1 MKKEAS
7 ANSNLLVLG
16 AGASIG
22 AAKYPIESSLRQAM
36 AKMPSGPNFF
46 HDLFFQGRMDTHDE
60 RYVNSLGLMYE
71 GLNDL
76 IVRAWALDKNRQM
89 FDPKEWKQL
98 NIEEVFTFLDIGEKM
113 YPQGSQYRKGFQNCR
128 KCLTQFI
135 TTSLAIKSEGYH
147 CEHLMNILF
156 ELKPTDNII
165 SFNWDTIAG
174 FTLQRAGQPIYQS
187 YLDLMKSEPL
197 RVADFKN
204 RGVLLKLHGSL
215 NWIVCPNKDCS
226 LHGKIRLAVKDKKL
240 LGFSGSHNCPKC
252 GNEHGEPF
260 IIPPTSN
267 KLIKQG
273 SFLHKLW
280 LIARNKLA
288 DTKRIIF
295 IGYSFPT
302 TDFYSEWLF
311 RQIYFL
317 QEYRPEIVVVN
328 PEMKK
333 RGSLLAKRYRSLFKG
348 CKIDVYGTLE
358 EFRAVSR
365 DLLNKP

>member
-7 ANSNLLVLG
+7 ASSTLLVLG

-22 AAKYPIESSLRQAM
+22 AAKYPIESSLREAM
-36 AKMPSGPNFF
+36 AQMPSGPNFF

-60 RYVNSLGLMYE
+60 RYVNSLGLTYE

-89 FDPKEWKQL
+89 FDPNEWKQI
-98 NIEEVFTFLDIGEKM
+98 NVEEVFTFLDIGERM
-113 YPQGSQYRKGFQNCR
+113 YPQGSRYQKGFQICR
-128 KCLTQFI
+128 KSLRQFI
-135 TTSLAIKSEGYH
+135 TTSLAVKSEGFH
-147 CEHLMNILF
+147 CEHLMHILF
-156 ELKPTDNII
+156 ALKPTDSII
-165 SFNWDTIAG
+165 SFNWDTIAD
-174 FTLQRAGQPIYQS
+174 FTLQFTRRPIYKG
-187 YLDLMKSEPL
+187 YLDLMKSESL
-197 RVADFKN
+197 RISDFTK

-215 NWIVCPNKDCS
+215 NWIVCPNTRCS
-226 LHGKIRLAVKDKKL
+226 LHGKIRLGVKGGKL
-240 LGFSGSHNCPKC
+240 QRFMSLHTCPKC
-252 GNEHGEPF
+252 GSGRGEPF

-273 SFLHKLW
+273 SFIHKLW
-280 LIARNKLA
+280 LIARNKLPY
-288 DTKRIIF
+288 TKRIIF
-295 IGYSFPT
+295 IGYSFPL

-317 QEYRPEIVVVN
+317 QEHRPEIVVVN

-333 RGSLLAKRYRSLFKG
+333 PDSAVAKRYRSLFKG

-358 EFRAVSR
+358 EFRSVSR
-365 DLLNKP
+365 DLLNH